1 MARLRFKGGRLC
13 VLVHAG
19 YILAGMTGIG
29 RSGLVNVADTIQRR
43 AILACEE

>member
-1 MARLRFKGGRLC
+1 MARLRFKWGCLC

-29 RSGLVNVADTIQRR
+29 RSGLATVAETVQDERF
-43 AILACEE
+43 